1 MFEVLS
7 LSTVIIV
14 VIAAYIFRK
23 PLKQFNEDAPVVV
36 TNCMSALTKGSAQFD
51 AIISTNCVENNIDC
65 QRRIK
70 AALDI
75 VDKEDLPNIQDAYDR
90 VMKGSVKTQA

>member
-23 PLKQFNEDAPVVV
+23 PLKQFNEDAPVVMS
-36 TNCMSALTKGSAQFD
+36 NAMSALTKGSAQFD
-51 AIISTNCVENNIDC
+51 AIISTNCIENNVDC
-65 QRRIK
+65 QKRVK
-70 AALDI
+70 AALDT
-75 VDKEDLPNIQDAYDR
+75 VRSEDLPNINDAYNEI
-90 VMKGSVKTQA
+90 MGSKKA

>member
-7 LSTVIIV
+7 LSTVLIV

-51 AIISTNCVENNIDC
+51 AIISTNCIENNVDC
-65 QRRIK
+65 QKRVK
-70 AALDI
+70 AALDT
-75 VDKEDLPNIQDAYDR
+75 VRSEDLPNINDAYNEI
-90 VMKGSVKTQA
+90 MGSKKA

>member
-7 LSTVIIV
+7 LSTVLIV

-51 AIISTNCVENNIDC
+51 AIISTNCIENNVDC
-65 QRRIK
+65 QKRVK
-70 AALDI
+70 AALDT
-75 VDKEDLPNIQDAYDR
+75 VRSEDLPNINDAYNEI
-90 VMKGSVKTQA
+90 MGTKKA

>member
-1 MFEVLS
+1 MFEAIS

-14 VIAAYIFRK
+14 VITAYIFRK

-51 AIISTNCVENNIDC
+51 AIISTNCIENNVDC
-65 QRRIK
+65 QKRVK
-70 AALDI
+70 AALDT
-75 VDKEDLPNIQDAYDR
+75 VRSEDLPNINDAYNEI
-90 VMKGSVKTQA
+90 MGSKKA

>member
-1 MFEVLS
+1 MFEAIS

-51 AIISTNCVENNIDC
+51 AIISTNCIENNVDC
-65 QRRIK
+65 QKRVK
-70 AALDI
+70 AALDT
-75 VDKEDLPNIQDAYDR
+75 VRSEDLPNINDAYNEI
-90 VMKGSVKTQA
+90 MGSKKA

>member
-14 VIAAYIFRK
+14 VITAYIFRK

-51 AIISTNCVENNIDC
+51 AIISTNCIENNVDC
-65 QRRIK
+65 QKRVK
-70 AALDI
+70 AALDT
-75 VDKEDLPNIQDAYDR
+75 VRSEDLPNINDAYNEI
-90 VMKGSVKTQA
+90 MGSKKA

>member
-1 MFEVLS
+1 MFEAIS
-7 LSTVIIV
+7 LSTVLIV
-14 VIAAYIFRK
+14 IVCGYIFRK
-23 PLKQFNEDAPVVV
+23 PLKQFNDDAPVVMS
-36 TNCMSALTKGSAQFD
+36 NAMSALTKGSAQFD

-75 VDKEDLPNIQDAYDR
+75 VEKEDLPNIQDAYDR
-90 VMKGSVKTQA
+90 VMRGSTKA

>member
-23 PLKQFNEDAPVVV
+23 PLKQFNEDAPVILSN
-36 TNCMSALTKGSAQFD
+36 TMSALTKGSAQFD
-51 AIISTNCVENNIDC
+51 AIISTNCIENNVDC
-65 QRRIK
+65 QKRVK
-70 AALDI
+70 AALDT
-75 VDKEDLPNIQDAYDR
+75 VRSEDLPNINDAYNEI
-90 VMKGSVKTQA
+90 MGTKKA

>member
-51 AIISTNCVENNIDC
+51 AIISTNCIENNVDC
-65 QRRIK
+65 QKRVK
-70 AALDI
+70 AALDT
-75 VDKEDLPNIQDAYDR
+75 VRSEDLPNINDAYNEI
-90 VMKGSVKTQA
+90 MSSKKA

>member
-1 MFEVLS
+1 MFEAIS

-23 PLKQFNEDAPVVV
+23 PLKQFNENAPVVV

-51 AIISTNCVENNIDC
+51 AIISTNCIENNVDC
-65 QRRIK
+65 QKRVK
-70 AALDI
+70 AALDT
-75 VDKEDLPNIQDAYDR
+75 VRSEDLPNINDAYNEI
-90 VMKGSVKTQA
+90 MGSKKA

>member
-14 VIAAYIFRK
+14 VIVAYIFRK

-51 AIISTNCVENNIDC
+51 AIISTNCIENNVDC
-65 QRRIK
+65 QKRVK
-70 AALDI
+70 AALDT
-75 VDKEDLPNIQDAYDR
+75 VRSEDLPNINDAYNEI
-90 VMKGSVKTQA
+90 MGSKKA

>member
-51 AIISTNCVENNIDC
+51 AIISTNCIENNVDC
-65 QRRIK
+65 QKRVK
-70 AALDI
+70 AALDT
-75 VDKEDLPNIQDAYDR
+75 VRSEDLPNINDAYNEI
-90 VMKGSVKTQA
+90 MGSKKA

>member
-1 MFEVLS
+1 MFEALS

-51 AIISTNCVENNIDC
+51 AIISTNCIENNVDC
-65 QRRIK
+65 QKRVK
-70 AALDI
+70 AALDT
-75 VDKEDLPNIQDAYDR
+75 VRSEDLPNINDAYNEI
-90 VMKGSVKTQA
+90 MGSKKA

>member
-51 AIISTNCVENNIDC
+51 AIISTNCIENNVDC
-65 QRRIK
+65 QKRVK
-70 AALDI
+70 AALDT
-75 VDKEDLPNIQDAYDR
+75 VRSEDLPNINDAYNEI
-90 VMKGSVKTQA
+90 MGTKKA

>member
-14 VIAAYIFRK
+14 VITAYIFRK

-36 TNCMSALTKGSAQFD
+36 TNCMSAFTKGSAQFD
-51 AIISTNCVENNIDC
+51 AIISTNCIENNVDC
-65 QRRIK
+65 QKRVK
-70 AALDI
+70 AALDT
-75 VDKEDLPNIQDAYDR
+75 VRSEDLPNINDAYNEI
-90 VMKGSVKTQA
+90 MGSKKA

>member
-1 MFEVLS
+1 MFEALS
-7 LSTVIIV
+7 LSTVLIV

-51 AIISTNCVENNIDC
+51 AIISTNCIENNVDC
-65 QRRIK
+65 QKRVK
-70 AALDI
+70 AALDT
-75 VDKEDLPNIQDAYDR
+75 VRSEDLPNINDAYNEI
-90 VMKGSVKTQA
+90 MGAKKA